1 MTKKMIGIHVALSLL
16 VLATI
21 GYLVFRAQ
29 DRDFLRCSERY
40 TFLSSELDC
49 GTINEKIE
57 QVDRVSESVG
67 KYTNQEENAGRARQV
82 SVFFRDLDSRQ
93 WFGINEN
100 AKFYPAS
107 LAKLP
112 IAMMYYKTAEINPKI
127 LSSELQVS
135 EADVKLN
142 EVQHYRSEK
151 MIEPGKPY
159 MVRELLH
166 DMLTYSDNAPVRI
179 LTETAQNY
187 SEQIFSDLGIY
198 ESPKEE
204 GDTGTWNVTAKS
216 YANLFRVLYNASYVR
231 PEYSNEILEE
241 LGDSRFHAGIEAGV
255 PSGVRVAHKFGEA
268 ERVNR
273 ETNEMRIILN
283 DCGIVYKKESPYI
296 ICIMTEGG
304 SYEKQENII
313 KTISA
318 MVYDSF

>member
-1 MTKKMIGIHVALSLL
+1 MIGIHVALSLL
-16 VLATI
+16 VFATV

-57 QVDRVSESVG
+57 QVGRVSESVG
-67 KYTNQEENAGRARQV
+67 NYTNQEENAGRVRQV

-127 LSSELQVS
+127 LSSELQVN
-135 EADVKLN
+135 EEDVKLN
-142 EVQHYRSEK
+142 EVQHYRSERV
-151 MIEPGKPY
+151 IEAGRPY
-159 MVRELLH
+159 QVRELLH

-187 SEQIFSDLGIY
+187 SEQIFSDLVIY

-241 LGDSRFHAGIEAGV
+241 LGDSRFHAGIEVGV

-273 ETNEMRIILN
+273 ETNETRIILN

-304 SYEKQENII
+304 SYETQENII
-313 KTISA
+313 KTISEK
-318 MVYDSF
+318 VYDSL